1 MPIPKVSWNP
11 DQYLKF
17 GDQRLRPAQDLLAR
31 VDLELPRIIY
41 DLGCG
46 TGNTTQLLIDRC
58 LTLRL
63 PELIHPRRCLK
74 RRETVVPN

>member
-1 MPIPKVSWNP
+1 MTQKKVSWNP

-31 VDLELPRIIY
+31 VDLESPGIIY

-46 TGNTTQLLIDRC
+46 TANTTQLLVDRWPQSQVIGIDSS
-58 LTLRL
+58 
-63 PELIHPRRCLK
+63 P
-74 RRETVVPN
+74 

>member
-1 MPIPKVSWNP
+1 MNPKKVSWNP

-17 GDQRLRPAQDLLAR
+17 EDQRLRPAKDLLAR

-46 TGNTTQLLIDRC
+46 TGNTTQLLADRWPQSQVIGIDSS
-58 LTLRL
+58 
-63 PELIHPRRCLK
+63 P
-74 RRETVVPN
+74 